1 MSDQFYRAF
10 EEKFRGPRGLIQQR
24 LEVYL
29 PFVQPVC
36 AAYPEALVLDLG
48 CGRGEWLELLQKH
61 AISAMG
67 VDLDTGM
74 LEACQ
79 QLNLK
84 VQCQDA
90 LESLKQLQDGSA
102 SVISAFHLVE
112 HLPFDQV
119 KDLVAEC
126 QRVLKPGG
134 LLIMETP
141 NPENFMVATQSFYL
155 DPTHLRPIPPDLL
168 AFVPEYLGY
177 EPVKILRLQETAG
190 VKTNPNLSMLDV
202 LTGASPDY
210 AVVAQKA
217 GYTALK
223 SSLQAL
229 FDQAFGISGHAL
241 LERHRLQ
248 AIDFSFKLEE
258 SISKIENSI
267 SKTEIL
273 TAQTKAKLD
282 SFKLEESISKTEILA
297 AQTKAKLDGV
307 EMRLQISSSGTYKG
321 VIGRLF
327 LQFLR
332 VAEQG
337 LWSRVVALGNKLLR
351 LVAGLLLK
359 FVNARPIFKMSLIGV
374 IQKLGLAPVLRKL
387 CSRLQNKGL
396 ENRDAEVQSS
406 ISTESMSQSAQRVAQ
421 TLQQKKKM

>member
-48 CGRGEWLELLQKH
+48 CGRGEWLELLQKNS
-61 AISAMG
+61 IVAMG

-74 LEACQ
+74 LAACQ
-79 QLNLK
+79 QINLK

-102 SVISAFHLVE
+102 SVVSAFHLVE
-112 HLPFDQV
+112 HLPFDRV

-126 QRVLKPGG
+126 HRVLKPGG

-141 NPENFMVATQSFYL
+141 NPENFMVATHNFYL

-177 EPVKILRLQETAG
+177 ESVKILRLQETAG
-190 VKTNPNLSMLDV
+190 VKTHPNLSMLDV

-217 GYTALK
+217 GHTALK
-223 SSLQAL
+223 QSLQAL
-229 FDQAFGISGHAL
+229 FDQAFGISGYAL
-241 LERHRLQ
+241 LERQRLQ
-248 AIDFSFKLEE
+248 ANDFGFKLE
-258 SISKIENSI
+258 KSI

-273 TAQTKAKLD
+273 LAQTKAQLD
-282 SFKLEESISKTEILA
+282 R
-297 AQTKAKLDGV
+297 V
-307 EMRLQISSSGTYKG
+307 EMQLQISPSGTYNG
-321 VIGRLF
+321 VIGRMF
-327 LQFLR
+327 LQLLR
-332 VAEQG
+332 IAEQG
-337 LWSRVVALGNKLLR
+337 LWTRVVALGHKLLR
-351 LVAGLLLK
+351 LVASLSLK
-359 FVNARPIFKMSLIGV
+359 FFSARPILKMRLIEV
-374 IQKLGLAPVLRKL
+374 SQKLGLAPILRKL
-387 CSRLQNKGL
+387 WRRLQNKGL
-396 ENRDAEVQSS
+396 ENGEAETQAS
-406 ISTESMSQSAQRVAQ
+406 ISAESMSQSAQRIAQ
-421 TLQQKKKM
+421 TLQNKKKL

>member
-10 EEKFRGPRGLIQQR
+10 EEKFRGSRALIQQR

-112 HLPFDQV
+112 HLPFEHV

-126 QRVLKPGG
+126 HRVLKPGG

-177 EPVKILRLQETAG
+177 ESVKILRLQETAG
-190 VKTNPNLSMLDV
+190 VKTNPNLSLLDV

-229 FDQAFGISGHAL
+229 FDQAFGISSHAL

-248 AIDFSFKLEE
+248 ANDFSFKLEE

-282 SFKLEESISKTEILA
+282 SFKLEESISKIEILT

-307 EMRLQISSSGTYKG
+307 EMRLQISSSGNYKG

-359 FVNARPIFKMSLIGV
+359 FVNARPILKMSLIGV

-396 ENRDAEVQSS
+396 EIKDAEVQSS
-406 ISTESMSQSAQRVAQ
+406 ISTESMSQSAQRIAQ
-421 TLQQKKKM
+421 TLQHKKKM

>member
-48 CGRGEWLELLQKH
+48 CGRGEWLELLQKNSI
-61 AISAMG
+61 AAMG

-79 QLNLK
+79 QINLK

-102 SVISAFHLVE
+102 SVVSAFHLVE
-112 HLPFDQV
+112 HLPFDRV

-126 QRVLKPGG
+126 HRVLKPGG

-141 NPENFMVATQSFYL
+141 NPENFMVATHNFYL

-168 AFVPEYLGY
+168 AFMPEYLGY
-177 EPVKILRLQETAG
+177 ESVKILRLQETAG
-190 VKTNPNLSMLDV
+190 VKTHPNLSMLDV

-217 GYTALK
+217 GHTALK
-223 SSLQAL
+223 QSLQAL
-229 FDQAFGISGHAL
+229 FDQAFGISGYAL
-241 LERHRLQ
+241 LERQRLQ
-248 AIDFSFKLEE
+248 ANDIGFKLE
-258 SISKIENSI
+258 KSI

-273 TAQTKAKLD
+273 LAQTKAQLD
-282 SFKLEESISKTEILA
+282 R
-297 AQTKAKLDGV
+297 V
-307 EMRLQISSSGTYKG
+307 EMQLQISPSGTYKG
-321 VIGRLF
+321 VIGRMF

-332 VAEQG
+332 IVEQG
-337 LWSRVVALGNKLLR
+337 LWTRVVALGHKLLR
-351 LVAGLLLK
+351 LVASLSLK
-359 FVNARPIFKMSLIGV
+359 FFSARPILKMRLIEV
-374 IQKLGLAPVLRKL
+374 SQKLGLAPILRKL
-387 CSRLQNKGL
+387 WRRLQNKGL
-396 ENRDAEVQSS
+396 ENGEAETQAS
-406 ISTESMSQSAQRVAQ
+406 ISAESMSQSAQRIAQ
-421 TLQQKKKM
+421 TLQNKKKL

>member
-48 CGRGEWLELLQKH
+48 CGRGEWLELLQKNSI
-61 AISAMG
+61 AAMG

-79 QLNLK
+79 QINLK

-102 SVISAFHLVE
+102 SVVSAFHLVE
-112 HLPFDQV
+112 HLPFDRV

-126 QRVLKPGG
+126 HRVLKPGG

-177 EPVKILRLQETAG
+177 ESVKILRLQETAG
-190 VKTNPNLSMLDV
+190 MKTHPSLSMLDV

-217 GYTALK
+217 GHTALK
-223 SSLQAL
+223 QSLQAL
-229 FDQAFGISGHAL
+229 FDQAFGISGYAL
-241 LERHRLQ
+241 LERQRLQ
-248 AIDFSFKLEE
+248 ANDFGFKLE
-258 SISKIENSI
+258 KSI

-273 TAQTKAKLD
+273 LAQTKAQLD
-282 SFKLEESISKTEILA
+282 R
-297 AQTKAKLDGV
+297 V
-307 EMRLQISSSGTYKG
+307 EMQLQISPSGTYKG
-321 VIGRLF
+321 VIGRMF

-332 VAEQG
+332 IAEQG
-337 LWSRVVALGNKLLR
+337 LWTRVVALGRQLLR
-351 LVAGLLLK
+351 LMASLSLK
-359 FVNARPIFKMSLIGV
+359 FFNARPILKMRLIEV
-374 IQKLGLAPVLRKL
+374 SQKLGLAPILRKL
-387 CSRLQNKGL
+387 WRRLQNKGL
-396 ENRDAEVQSS
+396 ENGEAETQAF
-406 ISTESMSQSAQRVAQ
+406 ISAESMSQSAQRIAQ
-421 TLQQKKKM
+421 TLQNKKKM

>member
-29 PFVQPVC
+29 PFIQPVC
-36 AAYPEALVLDLG
+36 AAYPEAQVLDLG
-48 CGRGEWLELLQKH
+48 CGRGEWLELLQKNSI
-61 AISAMG
+61 AAMG

-74 LEACQ
+74 LAACQ
-79 QLNLK
+79 QINLK

-102 SVISAFHLVE
+102 SVVSAFHLVE
-112 HLPFDQV
+112 HLPFDRV

-126 QRVLKPGG
+126 HRVLKPGG

-141 NPENFMVATQSFYL
+141 NPENFMVATHNFYL

-177 EPVKILRLQETAG
+177 ESVKILRLQETAG
-190 VKTNPNLSMLDV
+190 VKTHPNLSMLDV

-217 GYTALK
+217 GHTALK
-223 SSLQAL
+223 QSLQAL
-229 FDQAFGISGHAL
+229 FDQAFGISGYAL
-241 LERHRLQ
+241 LERQRLQ
-248 AIDFSFKLEE
+248 ANDFGFKLE
-258 SISKIENSI
+258 KSI

-273 TAQTKAKLD
+273 LAQTKAQID
-282 SFKLEESISKTEILA
+282 R
-297 AQTKAKLDGV
+297 V
-307 EMRLQISSSGTYKG
+307 EMQLQISPSGTYKG
-321 VIGRLF
+321 VIGRMF

-332 VAEQG
+332 IAEQG
-337 LWSRVVALGNKLLR
+337 LWTRVVALGRQLLR
-351 LVAGLLLK
+351 LMASLSLK
-359 FVNARPIFKMSLIGV
+359 FFNARPILKMRLIEV
-374 IQKLGLAPVLRKL
+374 SQKLGLATILRKL
-387 CSRLQNKGL
+387 WRRLQNKGL
-396 ENRDAEVQSS
+396 ENGEAETQAF
-406 ISTESMSQSAQRVAQ
+406 ISAESMSQSAQRIAQ
-421 TLQQKKKM
+421 TLQNKKKL

>member
-48 CGRGEWLELLQKH
+48 CGRGEWLELLQKNSI
-61 AISAMG
+61 AAMG

-79 QLNLK
+79 QINLK

-102 SVISAFHLVE
+102 SVVSAFHLVE
-112 HLPFDQV
+112 HLPFDRV

-126 QRVLKPGG
+126 HRVLKPGG

-141 NPENFMVATQSFYL
+141 NPENFMVATHNFYL

-190 VKTNPNLSMLDV
+190 VKTHPNLSMMDV

-217 GYTALK
+217 GHTALK
-223 SSLQAL
+223 QSLQAL
-229 FDQAFGISGHAL
+229 FDQAFGISGYAL
-241 LERHRLQ
+241 LERQRLQ
-248 AIDFSFKLEE
+248 ANDFGFKLE
-258 SISKIENSI
+258 KSI

-273 TAQTKAKLD
+273 LAQTKAQLD
-282 SFKLEESISKTEILA
+282 R
-297 AQTKAKLDGV
+297 V
-307 EMRLQISSSGTYKG
+307 EMQLQISPSGTYKG
-321 VIGRLF
+321 VIDRMF

-332 VAEQG
+332 IAEQG
-337 LWSRVVALGNKLLR
+337 LWTRVVALGRQLLR
-351 LVAGLLLK
+351 LMASLSLK
-359 FVNARPIFKMSLIGV
+359 FFNARPILKMRLIELS
-374 IQKLGLAPVLRKL
+374 QKLGLAPILRKL
-387 CSRLQNKGL
+387 WRRLQNKGL
-396 ENRDAEVQSS
+396 ENGEAETQAF
-406 ISTESMSQSAQRVAQ
+406 ISAESMSQSAQRIAQ
-421 TLQQKKKM
+421 TLQNKKKL

>member
-10 EEKFRGPRGLIQQR
+10 EEKFRGPRVLIQQR

-48 CGRGEWLELLQKH
+48 CGRGEWLELLQKNGI
-61 AISAMG
+61 AAMG

-79 QLNLK
+79 QINLK

-102 SVISAFHLVE
+102 SVVSAFHLVE
-112 HLPFDQV
+112 HLPFDRV

-126 QRVLKPGG
+126 HRVLKPGG

-141 NPENFMVATQSFYL
+141 NPENFMVATHNFYL

-177 EPVKILRLQETAG
+177 ELVKILRLQETAG
-190 VKTNPNLSMLDV
+190 VKTHPNLSMLDV

-210 AVVAQKA
+210 AVVAQKS
-217 GYTALK
+217 GHQNLRN
-223 SSLQAL
+223 SFQVL

-241 LERHRLQ
+241 LERHRQQ
-248 AIDFSFKLEE
+248 ANDFRFKLDQ
-258 SISKIENSI
+258 SISKIEVQFQKSHR
-267 SKTEIL
+267 S
-273 TAQTKAKLD
+273 A
-282 SFKLEESISKTEILA
+282 F
-297 AQTKAKLDGV
+297 
-307 EMRLQISSSGTYKG
+307 KG
-321 VIGRLF
+321 VIGWLL
-327 LQFLR
+327 LQLLR

-337 LWSRVVALGNKLLR
+337 LWVRLLALLR
-351 LVAGLLLK
+351 KVLGVVTSPLLK
-359 FVNARPIFKMSLIGV
+359 FVNARPYFKMRLIE
-374 IQKLGLAPVLRKL
+374 ISQKVGLAPFLKKIWT
-387 CSRLQNKGL
+387 SL
-396 ENRDAEVQSS
+396 ENQELENLDSKTQAP
-406 ISTESMSQSAQRVAQ
+406 IALESMSQSAQRIAQ
-421 TLQQKKKM
+421 TLRNKKRM

>member
-36 AAYPEALVLDLG
+36 AAYPEALVFDLG
-48 CGRGEWLELLQKH
+48 CGRGEWLELLQKNSI
-61 AISAMG
+61 AAMG

-74 LEACQ
+74 LAACQ
-79 QLNLK
+79 QINLK

-102 SVISAFHLVE
+102 SVVSAFHLVE
-112 HLPFDQV
+112 HLPFDRV

-126 QRVLKPGG
+126 HRVLKPGG

-141 NPENFMVATQSFYL
+141 NPENFMVATHNFYL

-168 AFVPEYLGY
+168 AFVPEYFGY
-177 EPVKILRLQETAG
+177 ESVKILRLQETDG
-190 VKTNPNLSMLDV
+190 VKTHPNLSMLDV

-223 SSLQAL
+223 QNLQAL
-229 FDQAFGISGHAL
+229 FDQAFGISGYAL
-241 LERHRLQ
+241 LERQRLQ
-248 AIDFSFKLEE
+248 ANDFGFNLE
-258 SISKIENSI
+258 KSI

-273 TAQTKAKLD
+273 LAQTKAQLD
-282 SFKLEESISKTEILA
+282 R
-297 AQTKAKLDGV
+297 V
-307 EMRLQISSSGTYKG
+307 EMQLQISPSGTYKG
-321 VIGRLF
+321 VIGRMF

-332 VAEQG
+332 IAEQG
-337 LWSRVVALGNKLLR
+337 LWTRVVALGRQLLR
-351 LVAGLLLK
+351 LMASLSLK
-359 FVNARPIFKMSLIGV
+359 FFNARPILKMRLIELS
-374 IQKLGLAPVLRKL
+374 QKLGLAPILRKL
-387 CSRLQNKGL
+387 WRRLQNKGL
-396 ENRDAEVQSS
+396 ENGEAETQAF
-406 ISTESMSQSAQRVAQ
+406 ISAESMSQSAQRIAQ
-421 TLQQKKKM
+421 TLQNKKKL

>member
-48 CGRGEWLELLQKH
+48 CGRGEWLELLQKNSI
-61 AISAMG
+61 AAMG

-79 QLNLK
+79 QINLK

-102 SVISAFHLVE
+102 SVVSAFHLVE
-112 HLPFDQV
+112 HLPFDRV

-126 QRVLKPGG
+126 HRVLKPGG

-141 NPENFMVATQSFYL
+141 NPENFMVATHNFYL

-177 EPVKILRLQETAG
+177 ESVKILRLQETAG
-190 VKTNPNLSMLDV
+190 VKTHPNLSMLDV

-217 GYTALK
+217 GHTALK
-223 SSLQAL
+223 QSLQAL
-229 FDQAFGISGHAL
+229 FDQAFGISGYAL
-241 LERHRLQ
+241 LERQRLQ
-248 AIDFSFKLEE
+248 ANDFGFKLEK
-258 SISKIENSI
+258 SIST
-267 SKTEIL
+267 TEIL
-273 TAQTKAKLD
+273 LVQTKAQLD
-282 SFKLEESISKTEILA
+282 H
-297 AQTKAKLDGV
+297 V
-307 EMRLQISSSGTYKG
+307 EMQLQNSPSGTYNG
-321 VIGRLF
+321 VIGRMF

-332 VAEQG
+332 IAEQG
-337 LWSRVVALGNKLLR
+337 LWTRVVALGHKLLR
-351 LVAGLLLK
+351 LVASLSLK
-359 FVNARPIFKMSLIGV
+359 FFSARPILKMRLIELS
-374 IQKLGLAPVLRKL
+374 QKLGLTPILRKL
-387 CSRLQNKGL
+387 WRRLQNKGL
-396 ENRDAEVQSS
+396 ENGEAETQAF
-406 ISTESMSQSAQRVAQ
+406 ISAESMSQSAQRIAQ
-421 TLQQKKKM
+421 TLQNKKKK

>member
-10 EEKFRGPRGLIQQR
+10 EEKFRGSRALIQQR

-112 HLPFDQV
+112 HLPFDHV

-126 QRVLKPGG
+126 HRVLKPGG

-155 DPTHLRPIPPDLL
+155 DPTHVRPIPPDLL
-168 AFVPEYLGY
+168 AFVPEFVGY
-177 EPVKILRLQETAG
+177 ESVKVLRLQEPAD
-190 VKTNPNLSMLDV
+190 VKSHPNLSMLDV

-210 AVVAQKA
+210 AVVAQKL

-223 SSLQAL
+223 NSLQAL
-229 FDQAFGISGHAL
+229 FDQAFGISGYAL
-241 LERHRLQ
+241 LERHRQQ
-248 AIDFSFKLEE
+248 ANDFSFKLEK
-258 SISKIENSI
+258 SISKLEKSI

-273 TAQTKAKLD
+273 TAQTKAELD
-282 SFKLEESISKTEILA
+282 R
-297 AQTKAKLDGV
+297 V
-307 EMRLQISSSGTYKG
+307 EMQLQKSPSGTYKG
-321 VIGRLF
+321 VIGSLF

-337 LWSRVVALGNKLLR
+337 LWTRVVALGSKLLR
-351 LVAGLLLK
+351 LLARLSLK
-359 FVNARPIFKMSLIGV
+359 FVNSRPILKMRLIEASL
-374 IQKLGLAPVLRKL
+374 KLGIAPVLRKL
-387 CSRLQNKGL
+387 WGRLQNKGL
-396 ENRDAEVQSS
+396 ENGDKETQSA
-406 ISTESMSQSAQRVAQ
+406 ITAESMSQSAQRIAQ
-421 TLQQKKKM
+421 TLQNKKKM

>member
-48 CGRGEWLELLQKH
+48 CGRGEWLELLQKNSI
-61 AISAMG
+61 AAMG

-74 LEACQ
+74 LAACQ
-79 QLNLK
+79 QINLK

-102 SVISAFHLVE
+102 SVVSAFHLVE
-112 HLPFDQV
+112 HLPFDRV

-126 QRVLKPGG
+126 HRVLKPGG

-141 NPENFMVATQSFYL
+141 NPENFMVATHNFYL

-177 EPVKILRLQETAG
+177 ESVKILRLQETAG
-190 VKTNPNLSMLDV
+190 VKTHPNLSMLDV

-217 GYTALK
+217 GHTALK
-223 SSLQAL
+223 QSLQAL
-229 FDQAFGISGHAL
+229 FDQAFGISGYAL
-241 LERHRLQ
+241 LERQRLQ
-248 AIDFSFKLEE
+248 ANDIGFKLE
-258 SISKIENSI
+258 KFI
-267 SKTEIL
+267 SKTEKFV
-273 TAQTKAKLD
+273 AQTQAQLD
-282 SFKLEESISKTEILA
+282 RVEI
-297 AQTKAKLDGV
+297 
-307 EMRLQISSSGTYKG
+307 RLQISPSGTYKG

-327 LQFLR
+327 LQFLS

-337 LWSRVVALGNKLLR
+337 LWTRVVALGRQLLR
-351 LVAGLLLK
+351 LMASLSLK
-359 FVNARPIFKMSLIGV
+359 FFNARPILKMRLIEV
-374 IQKLGLAPVLRKL
+374 SQKLGLAPILRKL
-387 CSRLQNKGL
+387 WRRLQNKGL
-396 ENRDAEVQSS
+396 ENGEAETQAS
-406 ISTESMSQSAQRVAQ
+406 ISAESMSQSAQRIAQ
-421 TLQQKKKM
+421 TLQNKKKL

>member
-36 AAYPEALVLDLG
+36 AAYPEALVFDLG
-48 CGRGEWLELLQKH
+48 CGRGEWLELLQKNSI
-61 AISAMG
+61 AAMG

-74 LEACQ
+74 LAACQ
-79 QLNLK
+79 QINLK

-102 SVISAFHLVE
+102 SVVSAFHLVE
-112 HLPFDQV
+112 HLPFDRV

-126 QRVLKPGG
+126 HRVLKPGG

-141 NPENFMVATQSFYL
+141 NPENFMVATHNFYL

-177 EPVKILRLQETAG
+177 ESVKILRLQETAG
-190 VKTNPNLSMLDV
+190 VKTHPNLSMLDV

-217 GYTALK
+217 GHTALK
-223 SSLQAL
+223 QSLQAL
-229 FDQAFGISGHAL
+229 FDQAFGISGYAL
-241 LERHRLQ
+241 LERQRLQ
-248 AIDFSFKLEE
+248 ANDFGFKLE
-258 SISKIENSI
+258 KSI

-273 TAQTKAKLD
+273 LAQTKAQLD
-282 SFKLEESISKTEILA
+282 R
-297 AQTKAKLDGV
+297 V
-307 EMRLQISSSGTYKG
+307 EMQLQISPSGTYKG
-321 VIGRLF
+321 VIGRMF

-332 VAEQG
+332 IAEQG
-337 LWSRVVALGNKLLR
+337 LWTRVVALGRQLLR
-351 LVAGLLLK
+351 LMASLSLK
-359 FVNARPIFKMSLIGV
+359 FFNARPILKMRLIEV
-374 IQKLGLAPVLRKL
+374 SQKLGLAPILRKL
-387 CSRLQNKGL
+387 WRRLQNKGL
-396 ENRDAEVQSS
+396 ENGEAETQAF
-406 ISTESMSQSAQRVAQ
+406 ISAESMSQSAQRIAQ
-421 TLQQKKKM
+421 TLQNKKKL

>member
-48 CGRGEWLELLQKH
+48 CGRGEWLELLQKNSI
-61 AISAMG
+61 AAMG

-79 QLNLK
+79 QINLK

-102 SVISAFHLVE
+102 SVVSAFHLVE
-112 HLPFDQV
+112 HLPFDRV

-126 QRVLKPGG
+126 HRVLKPGG

-141 NPENFMVATQSFYL
+141 NPENFMVATHNFYL

-177 EPVKILRLQETAG
+177 ESVKILRLQETAG
-190 VKTNPNLSMLDV
+190 VKTHPNLSMLDV

-217 GYTALK
+217 GHTALK
-223 SSLQAL
+223 QSLQAL
-229 FDQAFGISGHAL
+229 FDQAFGISGYAL
-241 LERHRLQ
+241 LERQRLQ
-248 AIDFSFKLEE
+248 ANDFGFKLE
-258 SISKIENSI
+258 KSI

-273 TAQTKAKLD
+273 LAQTKAQLD
-282 SFKLEESISKTEILA
+282 R
-297 AQTKAKLDGV
+297 V
-307 EMRLQISSSGTYKG
+307 EMQLQISPSGTYKG
-321 VIGRLF
+321 VIGRMF

-332 VAEQG
+332 IAEQG
-337 LWSRVVALGNKLLR
+337 LWTRVVALGRQLLR
-351 LVAGLLLK
+351 LMASLSLK
-359 FVNARPIFKMSLIGV
+359 FFNARPILKIRLIEV
-374 IQKLGLAPVLRKL
+374 SQKLGLAPILRKL
-387 CSRLQNKGL
+387 WRRLQNKGL
-396 ENRDAEVQSS
+396 ENGEAETQAF
-406 ISTESMSQSAQRVAQ
+406 ISAESMSQSAQRIAQ
-421 TLQQKKKM
+421 TLQNKKKL

>member
-48 CGRGEWLELLQKH
+48 CGRGEWLELLQKNSI
-61 AISAMG
+61 AAMG

-74 LEACQ
+74 LAACQ
-79 QLNLK
+79 QINLK

-102 SVISAFHLVE
+102 SVVSAFHLVE
-112 HLPFDQV
+112 HLPFDRV

-126 QRVLKPGG
+126 HRVLKPGG

-141 NPENFMVATQSFYL
+141 NPENFMVATHNFYL

-177 EPVKILRLQETAG
+177 ESVKILRLQETAG
-190 VKTNPNLSMLDV
+190 VKTHPNLSMLDV

-217 GYTALK
+217 GHTALK
-223 SSLQAL
+223 QSLQAL
-229 FDQAFGISGHAL
+229 FDQAFGISGYAL
-241 LERHRLQ
+241 LERQRLQ
-248 AIDFSFKLEE
+248 ANDFGFKLE
-258 SISKIENSI
+258 KSI
-267 SKTEIL
+267 SKTEIHL
-273 TAQTKAKLD
+273 AQTKAQLD
-282 SFKLEESISKTEILA
+282 R
-297 AQTKAKLDGV
+297 V
-307 EMRLQISSSGTYKG
+307 EMQLQISPSGTYKG
-321 VIGRLF
+321 VIGRMF

-332 VAEQG
+332 IAEQG
-337 LWSRVVALGNKLLR
+337 LWTRVVALGRQLLR
-351 LVAGLLLK
+351 LMASLSLK
-359 FVNARPIFKMSLIGV
+359 FFNARPILKMRLIEV
-374 IQKLGLAPVLRKL
+374 SQKLGLAPILRKL
-387 CSRLQNKGL
+387 WRRLQNKGL
-396 ENRDAEVQSS
+396 ENGEAETQAF
-406 ISTESMSQSAQRVAQ
+406 ISAESMSQSAQRIAQ
-421 TLQQKKKM
+421 TLQNKKKL

>member
-36 AAYPEALVLDLG
+36 AAYPEALVFDLG
-48 CGRGEWLELLQKH
+48 CGRGEWLELLQKNSI
-61 AISAMG
+61 AAMG

-74 LEACQ
+74 LAACQ
-79 QLNLK
+79 QINLK

-102 SVISAFHLVE
+102 SVVSAFHLVE
-112 HLPFDQV
+112 HLPFDRV

-126 QRVLKPGG
+126 HRVLKPGG

-141 NPENFMVATQSFYL
+141 NPENFMVATHNFYL

-177 EPVKILRLQETAG
+177 ESVKILRLQETDC
-190 VKTNPNLSMLDV
+190 VKTHPNLSMLDV

-217 GYTALK
+217 GHTALK
-223 SSLQAL
+223 QSLQAL
-229 FDQAFGISGHAL
+229 FDQAFGISGYAL
-241 LERHRLQ
+241 LERQRLQ
-248 AIDFSFKLEE
+248 ANDFGFKLE
-258 SISKIENSI
+258 KSI

-273 TAQTKAKLD
+273 LAQTKAQLD
-282 SFKLEESISKTEILA
+282 R
-297 AQTKAKLDGV
+297 V
-307 EMRLQISSSGTYKG
+307 EMQLQISPSGTYKG
-321 VIGRLF
+321 VIGRMF

-332 VAEQG
+332 IAEQG
-337 LWSRVVALGNKLLR
+337 LWTRVVALGRQLLR
-351 LVAGLLLK
+351 LMASLSLK
-359 FVNARPIFKMSLIGV
+359 FFNARPILKMRLIEV
-374 IQKLGLAPVLRKL
+374 SQKLGLAPILRKL
-387 CSRLQNKGL
+387 WRRLQNKGL
-396 ENRDAEVQSS
+396 ENGEAETQAS
-406 ISTESMSQSAQRVAQ
+406 ISAESMSKSAQRIAQ
-421 TLQQKKKM
+421 TLQNKKKL

>member
-48 CGRGEWLELLQKH
+48 CGRGEWLELLQKNSI
-61 AISAMG
+61 AAMG

-79 QLNLK
+79 QINLK

-102 SVISAFHLVE
+102 SVVSAFHLVE
-112 HLPFDQV
+112 HLPFDRV

-126 QRVLKPGG
+126 HRVLKPGG

-141 NPENFMVATQSFYL
+141 NPENFMVATHNFYL

-177 EPVKILRLQETAG
+177 ESVKILRLQETDG
-190 VKTNPNLSMLDV
+190 VKTHPNLSMLDV

-223 SSLQAL
+223 QSLQAL
-229 FDQAFGISGHAL
+229 FDQAFGISGYAL
-241 LERHRLQ
+241 LERQRLQ
-248 AIDFSFKLEE
+248 ANDFGFKLE
-258 SISKIENSI
+258 KSI

-273 TAQTKAKLD
+273 LAQTKAQLD
-282 SFKLEESISKTEILA
+282 R
-297 AQTKAKLDGV
+297 V
-307 EMRLQISSSGTYKG
+307 EMQLQISPSGTYKG
-321 VIGRLF
+321 VIGRMF

-332 VAEQG
+332 IAEQG
-337 LWSRVVALGNKLLR
+337 LWTRVVALGRQLLR
-351 LVAGLLLK
+351 LMASLSLK
-359 FVNARPIFKMSLIGV
+359 FFNARPILKMRLIEV
-374 IQKLGLAPVLRKL
+374 SQKLGLAPILRKL
-387 CSRLQNKGL
+387 WRRLQNKGL
-396 ENRDAEVQSS
+396 ENGEAETQAF
-406 ISTESMSQSAQRVAQ
+406 ISAESMSQSAQRIAQ
-421 TLQQKKKM
+421 TLQNKKKM

>member
-48 CGRGEWLELLQKH
+48 CGRGEWLELLQKNSI
-61 AISAMG
+61 AAMG

-79 QLNLK
+79 QINLK

-90 LESLKQLQDGSA
+90 LESLKQLEDGSA
-102 SVISAFHLVE
+102 SVVSAFHLVE
-112 HLPFDQV
+112 HMPFDRV

-126 QRVLKPGG
+126 HRVLKPGG

-141 NPENFMVATQSFYL
+141 NPENFMVATHNFYL

-190 VKTNPNLSMLDV
+190 VKTHPNLSMLDV

-217 GYTALK
+217 GHTALK
-223 SSLQAL
+223 QSLQAL
-229 FDQAFGISGHAL
+229 FDQAFGISGYAL
-241 LERHRLQ
+241 LERQRLQ
-248 AIDFSFKLEE
+248 ANDFGFKLE
-258 SISKIENSI
+258 KSI

-273 TAQTKAKLD
+273 LAQTKAQLD
-282 SFKLEESISKTEILA
+282 R
-297 AQTKAKLDGV
+297 V
-307 EMRLQISSSGTYKG
+307 EMQLQISPSGTYKG
-321 VIGRLF
+321 VIGRMF

-332 VAEQG
+332 IAEQG
-337 LWSRVVALGNKLLR
+337 LWTRVVALGRQLLR
-351 LVAGLLLK
+351 LMASLSLK
-359 FVNARPIFKMSLIGV
+359 FFNARPILKMRLIEV
-374 IQKLGLAPVLRKL
+374 SQKLGLAPILRKL
-387 CSRLQNKGL
+387 WRRLQNKGL
-396 ENRDAEVQSS
+396 ENGEAETQAF
-406 ISTESMSQSAQRVAQ
+406 ISAESMSQSAQRIAQ
-421 TLQQKKKM
+421 TLQNKKKL

>member
-1 MSDQFYRAF
+1 
-10 EEKFRGPRGLIQQR
+10 
-24 LEVYL
+24 
-29 PFVQPVC
+29 
-36 AAYPEALVLDLG
+36 
-48 CGRGEWLELLQKH
+48 
-61 AISAMG
+61 
-67 VDLDTGM
+67 
-74 LEACQ
+74 
-79 QLNLK
+79 
-84 VQCQDA
+84 
-90 LESLKQLQDGSA
+90 
-102 SVISAFHLVE
+102 
-112 HLPFDQV
+112 
-119 KDLVAEC
+119 
-126 QRVLKPGG
+126 VLKPGG

-223 SSLQAL
+223 NSLQAL

-248 AIDFSFKLEE
+248 ANDFSFKLEK
-258 SISKIENSI
+258 SISKIEKSI

-273 TAQTKAKLD
+273 TAQTKVELD
-282 SFKLEESISKTEILA
+282 R
-297 AQTKAKLDGV
+297 V
-307 EMRLQISSSGTYKG
+307 EMRLQISSGGTYKG

-327 LQFLR
+327 MQFLR

-337 LWSRVVALGNKLLR
+337 LWTRVVALGNKLLR
-351 LVAGLLLK
+351 QIASLSLK
-359 FVNARPIFKMSLIGV
+359 FVNARPIFKMRLIEV
-374 IQKLGLAPVLRKL
+374 SQKIGFASVLRKL
-387 CSRLQNKGL
+387 WRRLQNKGL
-396 ENRDAEVQSS
+396 EIKDAEVQSS
-406 ISTESMSQSAQRVAQ
+406 ISTESMSQSAQRIAQ
-421 TLQQKKKM
+421 TLQHKKKM

>member
-10 EEKFRGPRGLIQQR
+10 EEKFRGSRALIQQR

-36 AAYPEALVLDLG
+36 AAYPEALLLDLG

-102 SVISAFHLVE
+102 SVVSAFHLVE
-112 HLPFDQV
+112 HLPFDHV

-126 QRVLKPGG
+126 HRVLKPGG

-273 TAQTKAKLD
+273 
-282 SFKLEESISKTEILA
+282 A

-406 ISTESMSQSAQRVAQ
+406 ISTESMSQSAQRIAQ
-421 TLQQKKKM
+421 TLQHKKKM

>member
-48 CGRGEWLELLQKH
+48 CGRGEWLELLQKNGI
-61 AISAMG
+61 AAMG

-74 LEACQ
+74 LAACQ
-79 QLNLK
+79 QINLK

-102 SVISAFHLVE
+102 SVVSAFHLVE
-112 HLPFDQV
+112 HLPFDRV

-126 QRVLKPGG
+126 HRVLKPGG

-141 NPENFMVATQSFYL
+141 NPENFMVATHNFYL

-177 EPVKILRLQETAG
+177 ESVKILRLQETAG
-190 VKTNPNLSMLDV
+190 VKTYPNLSMLDV

-217 GYTALK
+217 GHTALK
-223 SSLQAL
+223 QSLQAL
-229 FDQAFGISGHAL
+229 FDQAFGISGYAL
-241 LERHRLQ
+241 LERQRLQ
-248 AIDFSFKLEE
+248 ANDFGFKLE
-258 SISKIENSI
+258 KSI

-273 TAQTKAKLD
+273 LAQTKAQLD
-282 SFKLEESISKTEILA
+282 R
-297 AQTKAKLDGV
+297 V
-307 EMRLQISSSGTYKG
+307 EMQLQISPSGTYKG
-321 VIGRLF
+321 VIGRMF

-332 VAEQG
+332 IAEQG
-337 LWSRVVALGNKLLR
+337 LWTRVVALGRQLLR
-351 LVAGLLLK
+351 LMASLSLK
-359 FVNARPIFKMSLIGV
+359 FFNVRPILKMRLIELS
-374 IQKLGLAPVLRKL
+374 QKLGLAPILRKL
-387 CSRLQNKGL
+387 WRRLQNKGL
-396 ENRDAEVQSS
+396 ENGEAETQAS
-406 ISTESMSQSAQRVAQ
+406 ISAESMSQSAQRIAQ
-421 TLQQKKKM
+421 TLQNKKKL

>member
-48 CGRGEWLELLQKH
+48 CGRGEWLELLQKNSI
-61 AISAMG
+61 AAMG

-79 QLNLK
+79 QINLK

-102 SVISAFHLVE
+102 SVVSAFHLVE
-112 HLPFDQV
+112 HLPFDRV

-126 QRVLKPGG
+126 HRVLKPGG

-141 NPENFMVATQSFYL
+141 NPENFMVATHNFYL

-177 EPVKILRLQETAG
+177 ESVKILRLQETAG
-190 VKTNPNLSMLDV
+190 VKTHPNLSMLDV

-217 GYTALK
+217 GHTALK
-223 SSLQAL
+223 QSLQAL
-229 FDQAFGISGHAL
+229 FDQAFGISGYAL
-241 LERHRLQ
+241 LERQRLQ
-248 AIDFSFKLEE
+248 ANDFGFKLE
-258 SISKIENSI
+258 KSI

-273 TAQTKAKLD
+273 LAQTKAQLD
-282 SFKLEESISKTEILA
+282 R
-297 AQTKAKLDGV
+297 V
-307 EMRLQISSSGTYKG
+307 EMQLQISPSGTYKG
-321 VIGRLF
+321 VIGRMF

-332 VAEQG
+332 IAEQG
-337 LWSRVVALGNKLLR
+337 LWTRVVALGRQLLR
-351 LVAGLLLK
+351 LMASLSLK
-359 FVNARPIFKMSLIGV
+359 FFNARPILKMRLIEV
-374 IQKLGLAPVLRKL
+374 SQKLGLAPILRKL
-387 CSRLQNKGL
+387 WRRLQNKGL
-396 ENRDAEVQSS
+396 ENGEAETQAF
-406 ISTESMSQSAQRVAQ
+406 ISAESMSQSAQRIAQ
-421 TLQQKKKM
+421 TLQNKKKL

>member
-48 CGRGEWLELLQKH
+48 CGRGEWLELLQKNSI
-61 AISAMG
+61 AAMG

-79 QLNLK
+79 QINLK

-90 LESLKQLQDGSA
+90 LESFKQLEDGSA
-102 SVISAFHLVE
+102 SVVSAFHLVE
-112 HLPFDQV
+112 HLPFDRV

-126 QRVLKPGG
+126 HRVLKPGG

-141 NPENFMVATQSFYL
+141 NPENFMVATHNFYL

-177 EPVKILRLQETAG
+177 ESVKILRLQETAG
-190 VKTNPNLSMLDV
+190 VKTHPNLSMLDV

-217 GYTALK
+217 GHTALK
-223 SSLQAL
+223 QSLQAL
-229 FDQAFGISGHAL
+229 FDQAFGISGYAL
-241 LERHRLQ
+241 LERQRLQ
-248 AIDFSFKLEE
+248 ANDFGFKLE
-258 SISKIENSI
+258 KSI

-273 TAQTKAKLD
+273 LAQTKAQLD
-282 SFKLEESISKTEILA
+282 R
-297 AQTKAKLDGV
+297 V
-307 EMRLQISSSGTYKG
+307 EMQLQISPSGTYKG
-321 VIGRLF
+321 VIGRMF

-332 VAEQG
+332 IAEQG
-337 LWSRVVALGNKLLR
+337 LWTRVVALGRQLLR
-351 LVAGLLLK
+351 LMASLSLK
-359 FVNARPIFKMSLIGV
+359 FFNARPILKMRLIELS
-374 IQKLGLAPVLRKL
+374 QKLGLAPILRKL
-387 CSRLQNKGL
+387 WRRLQNKGL
-396 ENRDAEVQSS
+396 ENGEAETQAF
-406 ISTESMSQSAQRVAQ
+406 ISAESMSQSAQRIAQ
-421 TLQQKKKM
+421 TLQNKKKL

>member
-48 CGRGEWLELLQKH
+48 CGRGEWLELLQKN
-61 AISAMG
+61 AIAAMG

-74 LEACQ
+74 LAACQ
-79 QLNLK
+79 QINLK

-102 SVISAFHLVE
+102 SVVSAFHLVE
-112 HLPFDQV
+112 HLPFDRV

-126 QRVLKPGG
+126 HRVLKPGG

-141 NPENFMVATQSFYL
+141 NPENFMVATHNFYL

-177 EPVKILRLQETAG
+177 ESVKILRLQETAG
-190 VKTNPNLSMLDV
+190 VKTHPNLSMLDV

-217 GYTALK
+217 GHTALK
-223 SSLQAL
+223 QSLQAL
-229 FDQAFGISGHAL
+229 FDQAFGISGYAL
-241 LERHRLQ
+241 LERQRLQ
-248 AIDFSFKLEE
+248 ANDIGFKLE
-258 SISKIENSI
+258 KSI

-273 TAQTKAKLD
+273 LAQTKAQLD
-282 SFKLEESISKTEILA
+282 R
-297 AQTKAKLDGV
+297 V
-307 EMRLQISSSGTYKG
+307 EMQLQISPSGTYKG
-321 VIGRLF
+321 VIGRMF
-327 LQFLR
+327 LQFLCI
-332 VAEQG
+332 AEQG
-337 LWSRVVALGNKLLR
+337 LWTRVVALGRQLLR
-351 LVAGLLLK
+351 LMASLSLK
-359 FVNARPIFKMSLIGV
+359 FFNARPILKMRLIEV
-374 IQKLGLAPVLRKL
+374 SQKLGLAPILRKL
-387 CSRLQNKGL
+387 WRRLQNKGL
-396 ENRDAEVQSS
+396 ENGEAETQAF
-406 ISTESMSQSAQRVAQ
+406 ISAESMSQSAQRIAQ
-421 TLQQKKKM
+421 TLQNKKKL

>member
-48 CGRGEWLELLQKH
+48 CGRGEWLELLQKNGI
-61 AISAMG
+61 AALG

-79 QLNLK
+79 QINLK

-102 SVISAFHLVE
+102 SVVSAFHLVE
-112 HLPFDQV
+112 HLPFDRV

-126 QRVLKPGG
+126 HRVLKPGG

-141 NPENFMVATQSFYL
+141 NPENFMVATHNFYL

-168 AFVPEYLGY
+168 AFVPEYFGY
-177 EPVKILRLQETAG
+177 ESVKILRLQETDG
-190 VKTNPNLSMLDV
+190 VKTHPNLSMLDV

-217 GYTALK
+217 GHTALK
-223 SSLQAL
+223 QSLQVL
-229 FDQAFGISGHAL
+229 FDQAFGISGYAL
-241 LERHRLQ
+241 LERQRLQ
-248 AIDFSFKLEE
+248 VNDFGFKLE
-258 SISKIENSI
+258 KSI

-273 TAQTKAKLD
+273 LAQTKAQLD
-282 SFKLEESISKTEILA
+282 R
-297 AQTKAKLDGV
+297 V
-307 EMRLQISSSGTYKG
+307 EMQLQISPSGTYKG
-321 VIGRLF
+321 VIGRMF

-332 VAEQG
+332 IAEQG
-337 LWSRVVALGNKLLR
+337 LWTRVVALGRQLLR
-351 LVAGLLLK
+351 LMASLSLK
-359 FVNARPIFKMSLIGV
+359 FFNARPILKMRLIEV
-374 IQKLGLAPVLRKL
+374 SQKLGLAPILRKL
-387 CSRLQNKGL
+387 WRRLQNKGL
-396 ENRDAEVQSS
+396 ENGEAETQAF
-406 ISTESMSQSAQRVAQ
+406 ISAESMSQSAQRIAQ
-421 TLQQKKKM
+421 TLQNKKKL

>member
-48 CGRGEWLELLQKH
+48 CGRGEWLELLQKNGI
-61 AISAMG
+61 AAMG

-79 QLNLK
+79 QINLK

-102 SVISAFHLVE
+102 SVVSAFHLVE
-112 HLPFDQV
+112 HLPFDRV

-126 QRVLKPGG
+126 HRVLKPGG

-141 NPENFMVATQSFYL
+141 NPENFMVATHNFYL

-177 EPVKILRLQETAG
+177 ESVKILRLQETAG
-190 VKTNPNLSMLDV
+190 VKTHPNLSMLDV

-217 GYTALK
+217 GHTALK
-223 SSLQAL
+223 QSLQAL
-229 FDQAFGISGHAL
+229 FDQAFGISGYAL
-241 LERHRLQ
+241 LERQRLQ
-248 AIDFSFKLEE
+248 ANDFGFKLE
-258 SISKIENSI
+258 KSI

-273 TAQTKAKLD
+273 LAQTKAQLD
-282 SFKLEESISKTEILA
+282 R
-297 AQTKAKLDGV
+297 V
-307 EMRLQISSSGTYKG
+307 EMQLQISPSGTYKG
-321 VIGRLF
+321 VIGRMF

-332 VAEQG
+332 IAEQG
-337 LWSRVVALGNKLLR
+337 LWTRVVALGRQLLR
-351 LVAGLLLK
+351 LMASLSLK
-359 FVNARPIFKMSLIGV
+359 FFNARPILKMRLIEV
-374 IQKLGLAPVLRKL
+374 SQKLGLAPILRKL
-387 CSRLQNKGL
+387 WRRLQNKGL
-396 ENRDAEVQSS
+396 ENGEAETQAF
-406 ISTESMSQSAQRVAQ
+406 ISAESMSQSAQRIAQ
-421 TLQQKKKM
+421 TLQNKKKL

>member
-1 MSDQFYRAF
+1 
-10 EEKFRGPRGLIQQR
+10 
-24 LEVYL
+24 
-29 PFVQPVC
+29 VQPVC
-36 AAYPEALVLDLG
+36 AAYPEGLVFDLG

-90 LESLKQLQDGSA
+90 LDSLKQLQDGSA

-112 HLPFDQV
+112 HLPFDHV

-223 SSLQAL
+223 NSLQAL

-248 AIDFSFKLEE
+248 ANDFSFKLEK
-258 SISKIENSI
+258 SISKLEMSI

-273 TAQTKAKLD
+273 TAQTKAE
-282 SFKLEESISKTEILA
+282 LE
-297 AQTKAKLDGV
+297 GV
-307 EMRLQISSSGTYKG
+307 EMRLQILSSGTYKG

-327 LQFLR
+327 MQFLR

-337 LWSRVVALGNKLLR
+337 LWTRVVALGNKLLR
-351 LVAGLLLK
+351 LIASLSFK
-359 FVNARPIFKMSLIGV
+359 FFNVRPILKMRLIEV
-374 IQKLGLAPVLRKL
+374 SEKLGFAPVLRKL
-387 CSRLQNKGL
+387 WRRLQNKGL

-406 ISTESMSQSAQRVAQ
+406 ISTESMSQSAQRIAQ
-421 TLQQKKKM
+421 TLQNKKKM

>member
-48 CGRGEWLELLQKH
+48 CGRGEWLELLQKNSI
-61 AISAMG
+61 AAMG

-79 QLNLK
+79 QINLK

-102 SVISAFHLVE
+102 SVVSAFHLVE
-112 HLPFDQV
+112 HLPFDRV

-126 QRVLKPGG
+126 HRVLKPGG

-141 NPENFMVATQSFYL
+141 NPENFMVATHNFYL

-177 EPVKILRLQETAG
+177 ESVKILRLQETAG
-190 VKTNPNLSMLDV
+190 VKTHPNLSMLDV

-217 GYTALK
+217 GHTALK
-223 SSLQAL
+223 QSLQAL
-229 FDQAFGISGHAL
+229 FDQAFGISGYAL
-241 LERHRLQ
+241 LERQRLQ
-248 AIDFSFKLEE
+248 ANDFGFKLE
-258 SISKIENSI
+258 KSI

-273 TAQTKAKLD
+273 LAQTKAQLD
-282 SFKLEESISKTEILA
+282 R
-297 AQTKAKLDGV
+297 V
-307 EMRLQISSSGTYKG
+307 EMQLQISPSGTYKG
-321 VIGRLF
+321 VIGRMF

-332 VAEQG
+332 IAEQG
-337 LWSRVVALGNKLLR
+337 LWTRVVALGRQLLR
-351 LVAGLLLK
+351 LMASLSLK
-359 FVNARPIFKMSLIGV
+359 FFNARPILKMRLIEV
-374 IQKLGLAPVLRKL
+374 SQKLGLAPILRKL
-387 CSRLQNKGL
+387 WRRLQNKVL
-396 ENRDAEVQSS
+396 ENGEAETQAF
-406 ISTESMSQSAQRVAQ
+406 ISAESMSQSAQRIAQ
-421 TLQQKKKM
+421 TLQNKKKL

>member
-10 EEKFRGPRGLIQQR
+10 EEKFRGSRALIQQR

-90 LESLKQLQDGSA
+90 LDSLKQLQDGSA

-112 HLPFDQV
+112 HLPFDHV

-223 SSLQAL
+223 NSLQAL

-248 AIDFSFKLEE
+248 ANDFSFKLEK
-258 SISKIENSI
+258 SISNIEKSI

-273 TAQTKAKLD
+273 TAQTKAELD
-282 SFKLEESISKTEILA
+282 R
-297 AQTKAKLDGV
+297 V
-307 EMRLQISSSGTYKG
+307 EMRLQISSGGTYKC

-327 LQFLR
+327 MQFLR

-337 LWSRVVALGNKLLR
+337 LWTRVVALGNKLLR
-351 LVAGLLLK
+351 LIASLSFK
-359 FVNARPIFKMSLIGV
+359 FFNVRPILKMRLIEV
-374 IQKLGLAPVLRKL
+374 SEKLGFAPVLRKL
-387 CSRLQNKGL
+387 WRRLQNKGL
-396 ENRDAEVQSS
+396 EIKDAEVQSS
-406 ISTESMSQSAQRVAQ
+406 ISTESMSQSAQRIAQ
-421 TLQQKKKM
+421 TLQNKKKM

>member
-48 CGRGEWLELLQKH
+48 CGRGEWLELLQKNSI
-61 AISAMG
+61 AAMG

-79 QLNLK
+79 QINLK

-102 SVISAFHLVE
+102 SVVSAFHLVE
-112 HLPFDQV
+112 HLPFDRV

-126 QRVLKPGG
+126 HRVLKPGG

-141 NPENFMVATQSFYL
+141 NPENFMVATHNFYL

-177 EPVKILRLQETAG
+177 ESVKILRLQETDG
-190 VKTNPNLSMLDV
+190 VKTHPNLSMLDV

-217 GYTALK
+217 GHTALK
-223 SSLQAL
+223 QSLQAL
-229 FDQAFGISGHAL
+229 FDQAFGISGYAL
-241 LERHRLQ
+241 LERQRLQ
-248 AIDFSFKLEE
+248 ANDFGFKLE
-258 SISKIENSI
+258 KSI
-267 SKTEIL
+267 SKTEIHL
-273 TAQTKAKLD
+273 AQTKAQLD
-282 SFKLEESISKTEILA
+282 R
-297 AQTKAKLDGV
+297 V
-307 EMRLQISSSGTYKG
+307 EMQLQISPSGTYKG
-321 VIGRLF
+321 VIGRMF

-332 VAEQG
+332 IAEQG
-337 LWSRVVALGNKLLR
+337 LWTRVVALGRQLLR
-351 LVAGLLLK
+351 LMASLSLK
-359 FVNARPIFKMSLIGV
+359 FFNARPILKMRLIEV
-374 IQKLGLAPVLRKL
+374 SQKLGLAPILRKL
-387 CSRLQNKGL
+387 WRRLQNKGL
-396 ENRDAEVQSS
+396 ENGEAETQAF
-406 ISTESMSQSAQRVAQ
+406 ISAESMSQSAQRIAQ
-421 TLQQKKKM
+421 TLQNKKKL

>member
-36 AAYPEALVLDLG
+36 AAYPEALVFDLG
-48 CGRGEWLELLQKH
+48 CGRGEWLELLQKNSI
-61 AISAMG
+61 AAMG

-74 LEACQ
+74 LAACQ
-79 QLNLK
+79 QINLK

-102 SVISAFHLVE
+102 SVVSAFHLVE
-112 HLPFDQV
+112 HLPFDRV

-126 QRVLKPGG
+126 HRVLKPGG

-141 NPENFMVATQSFYL
+141 NPENFMVATHNFYL

-177 EPVKILRLQETAG
+177 ESVKILRLQETAG
-190 VKTNPNLSMLDV
+190 VKTHPNLSMLDV

-217 GYTALK
+217 GHTALK
-223 SSLQAL
+223 QSLQAL
-229 FDQAFGISGHAL
+229 FDQAFGISGYAL
-241 LERHRLQ
+241 LERQRLQ
-248 AIDFSFKLEE
+248 ANDIGFKLE
-258 SISKIENSI
+258 KFI
-267 SKTEIL
+267 SKTEKFV
-273 TAQTKAKLD
+273 AQTKAQLD
-282 SFKLEESISKTEILA
+282 R
-297 AQTKAKLDGV
+297 V
-307 EMRLQISSSGTYKG
+307 EMQLQISPSGTYKG
-321 VIGRLF
+321 VIGRMF

-332 VAEQG
+332 IAEQG
-337 LWSRVVALGNKLLR
+337 LWTRVVALGRQLLR
-351 LVAGLLLK
+351 LMASLSLK
-359 FVNARPIFKMSLIGV
+359 FFNARPILKMRLIEV
-374 IQKLGLAPVLRKL
+374 SQKLGLAPILRKL
-387 CSRLQNKGL
+387 WRRLQNKGL
-396 ENRDAEVQSS
+396 ENGEAETQAF
-406 ISTESMSQSAQRVAQ
+406 ISAESMSQSAQRIAQ
-421 TLQQKKKM
+421 TLQNKKKM

>member
-10 EEKFRGPRGLIQQR
+10 EEKFRGSRALIQQR

-79 QLNLK
+79 QINLK

-102 SVISAFHLVE
+102 SVVSAFHLVE
-112 HLPFDQV
+112 HLPFDHV

-126 QRVLKPGG
+126 HRVLKPGG

-141 NPENFMVATQSFYL
+141 NPENFMVATHNFYL

-177 EPVKILRLQETAG
+177 ESVKILRLQETAG

-223 SSLQAL
+223 NSLQAL
-229 FDQAFGISGHAL
+229 FDQAFGISGYAL
-241 LERHRLQ
+241 LERQRLQ
-248 AIDFSFKLEE
+248 ANDFGFKLE
-258 SISKIENSI
+258 KSI

-273 TAQTKAKLD
+273 LAQTKAQLD
-282 SFKLEESISKTEILA
+282 R
-297 AQTKAKLDGV
+297 V
-307 EMRLQISSSGTYKG
+307 EMQLQISPSETYKG
-321 VIGRLF
+321 VIGRMF

-332 VAEQG
+332 IAEQG
-337 LWSRVVALGNKLLR
+337 LWTRVVAFGRQLLR
-351 LVAGLLLK
+351 LMASLLLK
-359 FVNARPIFKMSLIGV
+359 FFNARPILKMRLIEV
-374 IQKLGLAPVLRKL
+374 SQKLGLAPILRKL
-387 CSRLQNKGL
+387 WRRLQNKGL
-396 ENRDAEVQSS
+396 ENGEAETQAS
-406 ISTESMSQSAQRVAQ
+406 ISAESMSQSAQRIAQ
-421 TLQQKKKM
+421 TLQNKKKL